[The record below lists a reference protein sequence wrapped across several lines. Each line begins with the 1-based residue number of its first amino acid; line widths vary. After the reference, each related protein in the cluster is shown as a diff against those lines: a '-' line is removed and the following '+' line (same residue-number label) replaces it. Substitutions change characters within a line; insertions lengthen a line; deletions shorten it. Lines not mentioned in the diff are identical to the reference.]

1 MMNMLSSIFRDNRFR
16 PQDVPKFEDK
26 LFYEGERRR
35 PYLERF
41 FVLLILA
48 TIIASA
54 GILGDSA
61 ATVIGAMIVAPLMT
75 PIMATAAALI
85 MGNMSRALD
94 RLTLVFIG
102 VLTVVFLSWLLGI
115 LYSGYVSFTDNS
127 QIVARVSPRLIDLL
141 AALASGAAGAF
152 CLSRDDVADSL
163 PGVAIAIS
171 LVPPLCVVGLSLSA
185 GQIEAATGALLL
197 FVTNFLAI
205 ILAGGAVLG
214 ILGLN
219 SAAQIEVKGTARR
232 KAFALVIVAVILVA
246 IPLLI
251 TGRQATRDAYTELQ
265 TQRATQEWVTG
276 SGYRVRQVRAAGDSV
291 YIIAV
296 GNGESPPFDDLVA
309 AVEESVGRSLTV
321 ELELLPSQIV
331 STLRP

>member
-1 MMNMLSSIFRDNRFR
+1 MNRLSSVFRDNRFR
-16 PQDVPKFEDK
+16 PEDVPKFESK
-26 LFYEGERRR
+26 LFYEGDRRR

-48 TIIASA
+48 SIIATA
-54 GILGDSA
+54 GIIGDSA
-61 ATVIGAMIVAPLMT
+61 ASVIGAMIVAPLMT

-85 MGNMSRALD
+85 MGNMNRAVN
-94 RLTLVFIG
+94 RLLLVFIG
-102 VLTVVFLSWLLGI
+102 VLTVIVLSWGMGI
-115 LYSGYVSFTDNS
+115 LYSGYLSFTDNS
-127 QIVARVSPRLIDLL
+127 QIVARVSPRLIDLV

-185 GQIEAATGALLL
+185 GEIEAATGALLL
-197 FVTNFLAI
+197 FITNFLAI

-232 KAFALVIVAVILVA
+232 KAFALVTVAVFVVA

-265 TQRATQEWVTG
+265 TQQAAQTWTGGSEYRIRLVRAT
-276 SGYRVRQVRAAGDSV
+276 GDSV
-291 YIIAV
+291 YIVAI
-296 GNGESPPFDDLVA
+296 GNGEPPPFEELVA
-309 AVEESVGRSLTV
+309 AVERAVGRSLTV
-321 ELELLPSQIV
+321 DLELLPSRIV
-331 STLRP
+331 SSLRP